1 MRIIAGALKGR
12 VLAPVQGRTRPTA
25 ARVREAIFNILGAA
39 VAEARVL
46 DLFAGTGAL
55 GIEALSR
62 GAAAAVF
69 VEDHPEAL
77 KGLRRNLE
85 TLGLLDRSQVLPLPV
100 AAALRKLAA
109 RGEPFDLVF
118 LDPPYGGGV
127 AEATLMALAASPPA
141 LAPGVGGGGAQPPG
155 DPAGGGRGRWRNKPC
170 GVMAIPRWPSI
181 DGRRETGD
189 GSRTRVPVLE
199 SIDGRPGLGA
209 GFDNFAG
216 PVLQAY
222 RF

>member
-12 VLAPVQGRTRPTA
+12 VLAPVKGRTRPTA
-25 ARVREAIFNILGAA
+25 AKVREAIFNILGP
-39 VAEARVL
+39 VVLEAQVL

-62 GAAAAVF
+62 GAVRAVF

-85 TLGLLDRSQVLPLPV
+85 TLGLLDRSLVLPLPV

-109 RGEPFDLVF
+109 QGERFGLVF

-127 AEATLMALAASPPA
+127 AAATLAALAGSSLLLPQVRVVAEHS
-141 LAPGVGGGGAQPPG
+141 
-155 DPAGGGRGRWRNKPC
+155 
-170 GVMAIPRWPSI
+170 
-181 DGRRETGD
+181 RRETLPELAGVLDLQVLRRYGD
-189 GSRTRVPVLE
+189 TQVAIYLATEKSDSE
-199 SIDGRPGLGA
+199 EQPG
-209 GFDNFAG
+209 
-216 PVLQAY
+216 
-222 RF
+222 

>member
-85 TLGLLDRSQVLPLPV
+85 TLGLVERSQVLPLPV

-118 LDPPYGGGV
+118 LDPPYGGDV
-127 AEATLMALAASPPA
+127 AAGHPGSPGRVATAP
-141 LAPGVGGGGAQPPG
+141 APGLGGGGAQPPG
-155 DPAGGGRGRWRNKPC
+155 DPAGDGGGAGATEPC
-170 GVMAIPRWPSI
+170 GVMATPRWPSML
-181 DGRRETGD
+181 GRETED
-189 GSRTRVPVLE
+189 G
-199 SIDGRPGLGA
+199 GRELKSNSPGLRFCGQI
-209 GFDNFAG
+209 FKWNLFI
-216 PVLQAY
+216 VLIINL
-222 RF
+222 

>member
-69 VEDHPEAL
+69 VEDQPSAL

-85 TLGLLDRSQVLPLPV
+85 TLGLLERSQVLPLPV
-100 AAALRKLAA
+100 AAALRQLAA
-109 RGEPFDLVF
+109 RREPFGLVF
-118 LDPPYGGGV
+118 LDPPYGGG
-127 AEATLMALAASPPA
+127 AASATLKALAASGLILPQA
-141 LAPGVGGGGAQPPG
+141 WVVAEH
-155 DPAGGGRGRWRNKPC
+155 
-170 GVMAIPRWPSI
+170 S
-181 DGRRETGD
+181 RRETLPETSGALRQQTLRRYGD
-189 GSRTRVPVLE
+189 TQVAIYRRETE
-199 SIDGRPGLGA
+199 DGGRE
-209 GFDNFAG
+209 
-216 PVLQAY
+216 QE
-222 RF
+222 